1 MTVNGE
7 PIDDYTFRPAAA
19 SIAYTLEYEMEQARI
34 YAGLPIAEWD
44 ALPGTPDWIDPE
56 RPSRTKSHMLI
67 LYRMNNAIPAAAQ
80 DAQIR
85 KQERDANMHRR
96 R

>member
-1 MTVNGE
+1 M
-7 PIDDYTFRPAAA
+7 AA
-19 SIAYTLEYEMEQARI
+19 SISYSLDYELEQARI

-56 RPSRTKSHMLI
+56 RPSRTKSHLLV
-67 LYRMNNAIPAAAQ
+67 LYRMSNVIPAAAQ

-85 KQERDANMHRR
+85 QQENEAKWLGRR
-96 R
+96 